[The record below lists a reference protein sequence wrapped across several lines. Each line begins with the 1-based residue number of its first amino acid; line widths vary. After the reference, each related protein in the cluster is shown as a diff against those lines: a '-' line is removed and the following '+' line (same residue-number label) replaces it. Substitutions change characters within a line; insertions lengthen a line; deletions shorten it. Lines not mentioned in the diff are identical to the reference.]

1 LRREKKGAHFYDVQS
16 GKEIAPHGGSVY
28 FNAHRH
34 KWISIFLQ
42 AGGESSYIGEVWYA
56 EADTPVGPWTY
67 ARKVV
72 THNKY
77 SFYNPKQHS
86 YFDQDGGRTIYFEGT
101 YTHTFS
107 GSPENATP
115 RYDYNQIMYRLNL
128 DDPRLILPGPV
139 YQVRDAQNGK
149 DYLMGDAVVQADKW
163 DSVESVAFYAVEPER
178 ANAPL
183 IPVYIETVPAA
194 KGPAPR
200 LTTKSRT
207 SAKPLF
213 YALPPSEASNAN
225 PCIAP
230 LYEYRQTGSG
240 QFLYSTEPQLREKDW
255 ERSEKP
261 SCRVWK
267 TPSGSLLL
275 DGHAKSAD
283 RF

>member
-1 LRREKKGAHFYDVQS
+1 
-16 GKEIAPHGGSVY
+16 
-28 FNAHRH
+28 
-34 KWISIFLQ
+34 
-42 AGGESSYIGEVWYA
+42 
-56 EADTPVGPWTY
+56 
-67 ARKVV
+67 
-72 THNKY
+72 
-77 SFYNPKQHS
+77 
-86 YFDQDGGRTIYFEGT
+86 
-101 YTHTFS
+101 
-107 GSPENATP
+107 
-115 RYDYNQIMYRLNL
+115 
-128 DDPRLILPGPV
+128 
-139 YQVRDAQNGK
+139 
-149 DYLMGDAVVQADKW
+149 MGDAVVQADKW